1 MGKIWEK
8 CQKIYARMRL
18 RSVIWMAFSIAAI
31 SCAVL
36 IGSSFYQRFT
46 SQLEYV
52 ASVQSQALLEQVS
65 YTLTATLRN
74 MMKISDTLSYSV
86 LKENDLART
95 DMEEKFRLIYD
106 SNKNYIQNI
115 VLFRKDGEMLAKA
128 PAATLRE
135 GVHAAEEEWFQ
146 NAVEQP
152 ENMHFSLP
160 HVQKLFVH
168 RDHSYNRVIS
178 ISQAVQIKENG
189 QLEEGVLL
197 IDLSYD
203 AIARMITSIS
213 PGSASYVYLTDR
225 SGEIIYHPS
234 HQMILNGKVKEDN
247 LEAAG
252 YSDGV
257 YNGKFQGER
266 RMTAVKTIGY
276 TGWKLV
282 SVTEGWYTTLISPKS
297 VLSLVAVA
305 LLFIIGL
312 GMINGF
318 ISDRVTDPIS
328 RLEIALKE
336 IEGGNFDTVIRE
348 KGCYELRHL
357 SRSVKQM
364 AVKLHR
370 LMEQAERE
378 HEIQRKNELNTLQ
391 SQINPHFLYNTL
403 DIVIWMVQNEK
414 KEDAVQALTALARFF
429 RIGLSGGRTIIS
441 VGEELEHVK
450 SYLTIQMMRHKNK
463 FQYHFEI
470 QEEVENLATLKL
482 ILQPLVENAIAY
494 GVQYQD
500 GDGEIWIRAYQ
511 EGGSLIL
518 QVEDNG
524 LGIPPD
530 RLEDLRRG
538 KISPSGKGSGIGVRN
553 VNERIALYF
562 GEDYGLAIDTELDE
576 GTVVTLTQPA
586 VEYERMINEEA

>member
-52 ASVQSQALLEQVS
+52 ASGQSQALLEQVS

-95 DMEEKFRLIYD
+95 DIEEKFRLIYD

-168 RDHSYNRVIS
+168 RDHSYNWVIS

-197 IDLSYD
+197 IDLSTMPWP
-203 AIARMITSIS
+203 RMITSIS

-225 SGEIIYHPS
+225 DGEIIYHPS

-257 YNGKFQGER
+257 YNGKFQGG
-266 RMTAVKTIGY
+266 TA
-276 TGWKLV
+276 
-282 SVTEGWYTTLISPKS
+282 
-297 VLSLVAVA
+297 
-305 LLFIIGL
+305 
-312 GMINGF
+312 N
-318 ISDRVTDPIS
+318 D
-328 RLEIALKE
+328 
-336 IEGGNFDTVIRE
+336 GG
-348 KGCYELRHL
+348 
-357 SRSVKQM
+357 
-364 AVKLHR
+364 
-370 LMEQAERE
+370 
-378 HEIQRKNELNTLQ
+378 
-391 SQINPHFLYNTL
+391 
-403 DIVIWMVQNEK
+403 
-414 KEDAVQALTALARFF
+414 
-429 RIGLSGGRTIIS
+429 
-441 VGEELEHVK
+441 
-450 SYLTIQMMRHKNK
+450 
-463 FQYHFEI
+463 
-470 QEEVENLATLKL
+470 
-482 ILQPLVENAIAY
+482 
-494 GVQYQD
+494 
-500 GDGEIWIRAYQ
+500 
-511 EGGSLIL
+511 
-518 QVEDNG
+518 
-524 LGIPPD
+524 
-530 RLEDLRRG
+530 
-538 KISPSGKGSGIGVRN
+538 
-553 VNERIALYF
+553 
-562 GEDYGLAIDTELDE
+562 
-576 GTVVTLTQPA
+576 
-586 VEYERMINEEA
+586 

>member
-1 MGKIWEK
+1 
-8 CQKIYARMRL
+8 
-18 RSVIWMAFSIAAI
+18 
-31 SCAVL
+31 
-36 IGSSFYQRFT
+36 
-46 SQLEYV
+46 
-52 ASVQSQALLEQVS
+52 
-65 YTLTATLRN
+65 
-74 MMKISDTLSYSV
+74 
-86 LKENDLART
+86 
-95 DMEEKFRLIYD
+95 
-106 SNKNYIQNI
+106 
-115 VLFRKDGEMLAKA
+115 
-128 PAATLRE
+128 
-135 GVHAAEEEWFQ
+135 
-146 NAVEQP
+146 
-152 ENMHFSLP
+152 
-160 HVQKLFVH
+160 
-168 RDHSYNRVIS
+168 
-178 ISQAVQIKENG
+178 
-189 QLEEGVLL
+189 
-197 IDLSYD
+197 
-203 AIARMITSIS
+203 
-213 PGSASYVYLTDR
+213 
-225 SGEIIYHPS
+225 
-234 HQMILNGKVKEDN
+234 
-247 LEAAG
+247 
-252 YSDGV
+252 
-257 YNGKFQGER
+257 
-266 RMTAVKTIGY
+266 MTAVKTIGY

-336 IEGGNFDTVIRE
+336 IEGGNFDAVIRE

-364 AVKLHR
+364 AVELHR

-391 SQINPHFLYNTL
+391 SQINPHFLYNPL

-511 EGGSLIL
+511 EEGSLIL

>member
-1 MGKIWEK
+1 M
-8 CQKIYARMRL
+8 
-18 RSVIWMAFSIAAI
+18 
-31 SCAVL
+31 
-36 IGSSFYQRFT
+36 
-46 SQLEYV
+46 
-52 ASVQSQALLEQVS
+52 
-65 YTLTATLRN
+65 
-74 MMKISDTLSYSV
+74 
-86 LKENDLART
+86 
-95 DMEEKFRLIYD
+95 
-106 SNKNYIQNI
+106 
-115 VLFRKDGEMLAKA
+115 
-128 PAATLRE
+128 
-135 GVHAAEEEWFQ
+135 
-146 NAVEQP
+146 
-152 ENMHFSLP
+152 
-160 HVQKLFVH
+160 
-168 RDHSYNRVIS
+168 
-178 ISQAVQIKENG
+178 
-189 QLEEGVLL
+189 
-197 IDLSYD
+197 
-203 AIARMITSIS
+203 
-213 PGSASYVYLTDR
+213 
-225 SGEIIYHPS
+225 
-234 HQMILNGKVKEDN
+234 
-247 LEAAG
+247 
-252 YSDGV
+252 
-257 YNGKFQGER
+257 
-266 RMTAVKTIGY
+266 
-276 TGWKLV
+276 
-282 SVTEGWYTTLISPKS
+282 
-297 VLSLVAVA
+297 AVA
-305 LLFIIGL
+305 LLFILGL

-318 ISDRVTDPIS
+318 ISDRVTDPIN

-364 AVKLHR
+364 AVELHR

-391 SQINPHFLYNTL
+391 SQIIRLLYNTL

-470 QEEVENLATLKL
+470 QEEVEKLATLKL

-511 EGGSLIL
+511 EEGSLIL

-586 VEYERMINEEA
+586 VDEEDYQWRGVGSGKLSCWDWQWWAFCFCSPPQICFLRRREEIYTISVIQDENDSRYQDRPGRESIRLPAQRTRTFITRTASVSDADGS